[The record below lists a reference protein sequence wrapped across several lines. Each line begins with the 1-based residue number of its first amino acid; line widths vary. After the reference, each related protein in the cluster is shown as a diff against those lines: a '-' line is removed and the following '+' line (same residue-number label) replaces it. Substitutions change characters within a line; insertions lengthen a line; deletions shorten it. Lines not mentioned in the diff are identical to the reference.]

1 VLVLILS
8 VFVGILA
15 LLALAAAVVGIL
27 WLIQFVVRN
36 EERRVRDR

>member
-1 VLVLILS
+1 

-15 LLALAAAVVGIL
+15 LLALAVAVVGIL

>member
-1 VLVLILS
+1 

-15 LLALAAAVVGIL
+15 LLALAAAVVGIV

>member
-1 VLVLILS
+1 

>member
-1 VLVLILS
+1 

-36 EERRVRDR
+36 EERRVRDH

>member
-1 VLVLILS
+1 

-36 EERRVRDR
+36 EEQRVRDR